1 MVAVAGSW
9 APSMWADEL
18 ATAQTATSW
27 DTLWETLRERD
38 AVFLPYYL
46 LMYVWSRAGTADW
59 WLRLPSALA
68 VAAAT
73 GLLADLGRRLGGVRA
88 GTVAGAA
95 LLVLPAISRFGQE
108 ARPYTLAVAAAL
120 FSYWCLHRA
129 LETGRWGR
137 YVLSVV
143 LLPCTHLFAV
153 LSLPAHLV
161 VSRRCLPWLA
171 LGSPVTLAVAAVS
184 AGQVGQVNWL
194 EAPGWENVVL
204 VRSAITGWQPQPE
217 PGNLPAV
224 LLGWAVALT
233 GLVSAAVLLRRGTG
247 DRPAAGTPT
256 DDLASDRPP
265 TGHFA
270 SDRPPAGHLALGRPS
285 DGVLAGR
292 PTGGGVPALRAF
304 AAGLV
309 VWGVLPMPVLVAVSH
324 LVTPVYS
331 SRYVLFAA
339 PAFALLTGLG
349 AARLPRAVLVA
360 GLGVAVALGARQQV
374 LLRTEPGHQV
384 SYRAAAEIVAA
395 QRRDGDRTVYVVP
408 WARQGLTRYGTMPPE
423 RRSGDA
429 AGERVWLVRSDFGR
443 AVRPGT
449 ALPSRNGVAPA
460 MIPKVD
466 ALLEERYTVT
476 RTWPLRGVTVLLL
489 ERPPRGG
496 RR

>member
-1 MVAVAGSW
+1 MGRRGRAGRAASPVWLPLLLAAVALALTVAGSW

-18 ATAQTATSW
+18 ATAQTVTSW

-88 GTVAGAA
+88 GVVAGAV
-95 LLVLPAISRFGQE
+95 LLALPAISRFGQE
-108 ARPYTLAVAAAL
+108 ARPYTLAVAAAV
-120 FSYWCLHRA
+120 FSFWCLHRA

-137 YVLSVV
+137 YVLSVA

-161 VSRRCLPWLA
+161 VSRRCLRWLA
-171 LGSPVTLAVAAVS
+171 LGSPVTLAVAAIS

-217 PGNLPAV
+217 PGDLPAV
-224 LLGWAVALT
+224 LLGWAVALA
-233 GLVSAAVLLRRGTG
+233 GLVSAAVLLLRGRRGNG
-247 DRPAAGTPT
+247 DREAAG
-256 DDLASDRPP
+256 
-265 TGHFA
+265 
-270 SDRPPAGHLALGRPS
+270 PPAG
-285 DGVLAGR
+285 D
-292 PTGGGVPALRAF
+292 PALRAF
-304 AAGLV
+304 AAGAV

-339 PAFALLTGLG
+339 PAFALLAGLG

-360 GLGVAVALGARQQV
+360 GLCAAVALGARQQV

-384 SYRAAAEIVAA
+384 SYRVAAGIVAA
-395 QRRDGDRTVYVVP
+395 QREVGDRTVYVVP
-408 WARQGLTRYGTMPPE
+408 WARQGLTRYGAMPPE

-460 MIPKVD
+460 MIPKID
-466 ALLEERYTVT
+466 TLLRERFTVT

-489 ERPPRGG
+489 ERPPRAA

>member
-1 MVAVAGSW
+1 MLAVAGSW

-108 ARPYTLAVAAAL
+108 ARPYTLAVAAAV

-224 LLGWAVALT
+224 LLGWAVALA
-233 GLVSAAVLLRRGTG
+233 GLASAAVLLRRGNG
-247 DRPAAGTPT
+247 DRPA
-256 DDLASDRPP
+256 
-265 TGHFA
+265 
-270 SDRPPAGHLALGRPS
+270 
-285 DGVLAGR
+285 
-292 PTGGGVPALRAF
+292 GGGVPAPRAF

-309 VWGVLPMPVLVAVSH
+309 VWGLLPMPVLVAVSH

-449 ALPSRNGVAPA
+449 ALPSRNGVAPG
-460 MIPKVD
+460 MVPKVD
-466 ALLEERYTVT
+466 ALLEGGYTVT

-489 ERPPRGG
+489 ERPLRGG